1 MSSFQQQVGSRDDLM
16 GRRYEYE
23 DGVVLALD
31 LGAVEGSVD
40 VADGTVIV
48 VTDDDQYEFDLP
60 GSVAATASMNNGIVT
75 VDVQEA

>member
-1 MSSFQQQVGSRDDLM
+1 MTSFQQQVGSRDDLM

-23 DGVVLALD
+23 DGTVLALD

-40 VADGTVIV
+40 VVDGTVIV

-60 GSVAATASMNNGIVT
+60 EGARASASMNNGIVT
-75 VDVQEA
+75 VELREA